1 MNDTRKIF
9 VADDHTLFREG
20 IVKILES
27 NNKNLIVGTAKDGLE
42 AIEKI
47 RLLHPDIAIIDIEMP
62 GFSGLQVVKT
72 LREENLNTLFVVLT
86 MYNNEEYLEEAM
98 ANGVKGY
105 LLKDS
110 TVEEISECI
119 DSVLEGKYF
128 ISSKLTNH
136 LIKNAKL
143 NIRESELINQLNKL
157 TQMEKQ
163 ILRLLSEKKTS
174 TQIGEELFISYR
186 TVQKHRQNI
195 STKLGFNGYN
205 KLLLFAIENKKM
217 LQNL

>member
-1 MNDTRKIF
+1 LNNTRKIF
-9 VADDHTLFREG
+9 LADDHTLFREG
-20 IVKILES
+20 IIKILQS
-27 NNKNLIVGTAKDGLE
+27 NCNNIIIGTAKDGVE
-42 AIEKI
+42 ALEKI
-47 RLLHPDIAIIDIEMP
+47 RLLQPDIAIIDIEMP
-62 GFSGLQVVKT
+62 SRSGLQVVKS
-72 LREENLNTLFVVLT
+72 LREENLKTLFIVLT

-98 ANGVKGY
+98 TNGVKGY

-110 TVEEISECI
+110 TVEEICECI
-119 DSVLEGKYF
+119 DNVLDGKYF
-128 ISSKLTNH
+128 ISAKLTNH

-143 NIRESELINQLNKL
+143 NIQEKDFETQLNKL

-163 ILRLLSEKKTS
+163 VLKLLSDKKTS

-195 STKLGFNGYN
+195 SIKLGFSGYN
-205 KLLLFAIENKKM
+205 KLLLFAVENRKI

>member
-1 MNDTRKIF
+1 MKNTRKIF
-9 VADDHTLFREG
+9 LADDHTLFREG
-20 IVKILES
+20 FIKILES
-27 NNKNLIVGTAKDGLE
+27 DCKNIIIGTAKDGFE
-42 AIEKI
+42 ALEKI
-47 RLLHPDIAIIDIEMP
+47 RLLQPDVAIIDIEMP
-62 GFSGLQVVKT
+62 GLSGLKVVKS
-72 LREENLNTLFVVLT
+72 LREEKLKTLFIILT

-98 ANGVKGY
+98 TNGVKGY

-119 DSVLEGKYF
+119 DTVLDGKYF
-128 ISSKLTNH
+128 ISAKLTNH

-143 NIRESELINQLNKL
+143 NIRKTDFETQLNKL
-157 TQMEKQ
+157 TPMEKQ
-163 ILRLLSEKKTS
+163 VLKLLSEKKTS

-195 STKLGFNGYN
+195 SLKLGFRGYN
-205 KLLLFAIENKKM
+205 KLLLFAIENKKV

>member
-1 MNDTRKIF
+1 MNNIRKIF
-9 VADDHTLFREG
+9 LADDHTLFREG
-20 IVKILES
+20 IFKILES
-27 NNKNLIVGTAKDGLE
+27 NRNNIIIGTAKDGIE
-42 AIEKI
+42 ALEKI
-47 RLLHPDIAIIDIEMP
+47 RLLQPDVAIIDIEMP
-62 GFSGLQVVKT
+62 SRSGLQVVKS
-72 LREENLNTLFVVLT
+72 LREEKLKTLFIVLT

-98 ANGVKGY
+98 TNGVKGY

-110 TVEEISECI
+110 TVEEICECI
-119 DSVLEGKYF
+119 DTVLDGKYF
-128 ISSKLTNH
+128 ISAKLTNH

-143 NIRESELINQLNKL
+143 NIQETDFETQLNKL

-163 ILRLLSEKKTS
+163 VLKLLSEKKTS

-195 STKLGFNGYN
+195 SIKLGFSGYN
-205 KLLLFAIENKKM
+205 KLLLFAIENKKV